1 MLWTKRTHQRAI
13 FQTFECSNESSPG
26 SSYHFWNH
34 KVYSNFVSLFIVMK
48 DNSSVFCSSN
58 LVHFEPKEHLK
69 KKVSDFWVIGWNFT
83 KFLMLYLKPQVNF
96 SLIFGSLFSVMRDNS
111 SVLFYLTRY
120 MIWKEEPIKV
130 QNFRLSTA
138 HVKFHQ
144 ICALIGSFCWK
155 YIKFQLKKYRG
166 VMSHDT

>member
-1 MLWTKRTHQRAI
+1 MLWTKRTHRRAI
-13 FQTFECSNESSPG
+13 FQTFEYSNERSPG

-34 KVYSNFVSLFIVMK
+34 KVYSNFVSLLIVMK
-48 DNSSVFCSSN
+48 DNSSLFCSSN
-58 LVHFEPKEHLK
+58 LGHFEPKEHLK

-120 MIWKEEPIKV
+120 MIWKRRTH
-130 QNFRLSTA
+130 QSA
-138 HVKFHQ
+138 KF
-144 ICALIGSFCWK
+144 
-155 YIKFQLKKYRG
+155 
-166 VMSHDT
+166 